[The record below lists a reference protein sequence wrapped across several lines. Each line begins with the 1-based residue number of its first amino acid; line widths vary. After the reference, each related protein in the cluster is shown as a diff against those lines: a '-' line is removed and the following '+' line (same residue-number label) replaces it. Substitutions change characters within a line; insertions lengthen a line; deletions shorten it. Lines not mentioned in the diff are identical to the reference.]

1 MTGII
6 SIRSSPLALNGLTFP
21 DVYANI
27 SPRCSFWGTF
37 WRLRVLISVGKLQ
50 KQLENLVIDDAI
62 LVTQCRD
69 GDSAAFERLIIK
81 YQDRIYNVILKISGN
96 KDDAAELT
104 QETFVK
110 LLEKIDTFKGNSA
123 FYTWLFRIAVNLTFN
138 YCKRR
143 AKVPMKSLDK
153 TAVEGDGDAVQLK
166 AFLADKSEVDP
177 AVIAQKKETGELIMK
192 SLTRLEDDQR
202 TVLVLRDIEGMAY
215 AEIAETLDIELG
227 TVKSRLS
234 RARSNLRDILEAVL

>member
-1 MTGII
+1 MA
-6 SIRSSPLALNGLTFP
+6 S
-21 DVYANI
+21 V
-27 SPRCSFWGTF
+27 CSKF
-37 WRLRVLISVGKLQ
+37 VGKLQ
-50 KQLENLVIDDAI
+50 KQLENLVIDDCV
-62 LVTQCRD
+62 LVSQSKQ
-69 GDSAAFERLIIK
+69 GDSVAIERLIIK

-110 LLEKIDTFKGNSA
+110 VIEKIDTFKGNSA

-143 AKVPMKSLDK
+143 AKVPMKSLDN
-153 TAVEGDGDAVQLK
+153 TAVESDGDTAQLK

-192 SLTRLEDDQR
+192 SLSRLEDDQR
-202 TVLVLRDIEGMAY
+202 TVLVLRDIEAMTY
-215 AEIAETLDIELG
+215 AEIAESLQIELG
-227 TVKSRLS
+227 TVKSRIS
-234 RARSNLRDILEAVL
+234 RARSNLRDILEAVLK

>member
-1 MTGII
+1 
-6 SIRSSPLALNGLTFP
+6 
-21 DVYANI
+21 
-27 SPRCSFWGTF
+27 
-37 WRLRVLISVGKLQ
+37 LQ
-50 KQLENLVIDDAI
+50 KQLENLVIDDSV
-62 LVTQCRD
+62 LVAQSKQ
-69 GDSAAFERLIIK
+69 GDSAAIERLIIK

-110 LLEKIDTFKGNSA
+110 FIEKVDTFKGNSA

-143 AKVPMKSLDK
+143 AKVPMQSLDK
-153 TAVEGDGDAVQLK
+153 TAVEGDGDGAQLK

-177 AVIAQKKETGELIMK
+177 ALIAQKKETGELIMK
-192 SLTRLEDDQR
+192 SLARLEDDQR

-215 AEIAETLDIELG
+215 AEIAETLRIELG
-227 TVKSRLS
+227 TVKSRIS
-234 RARSNLRDILEAVL
+234 RARAELRKILEAILK